1 MAVQA
6 GSAPLQRRWFPTF
19 HGARVVSA
27 RLRRLGK
34 LELVALGAFTL
45 LTIFLLLVP
54 LFVPHSTTAAVG
66 KDLTGPSGAH
76 WMGIDEQGR
85 DVFSRV
91 LVGMRTSWF
100 AAFGVIASGVVIGG
114 LIGLVAGMSGGWID
128 NVLMRTTDVF
138 LALPGP
144 LLVLAVVSAL
154 GPSLQH
160 TLIAVAIVWWPFY
173 SRIVR
178 GEVRAIAAR
187 SHVEAARMGGAG
199 RLRVA
204 FRHVLPGTFGAI
216 LVTASLDIGALLLTL
231 AGLSFLGLGSPPPAP
246 ELGAMTSKGLSYLFT
261 SWWVPVFPA
270 LGVFILA
277 FVGNLAGDAVRDVVE
292 G

>member
-1 MAVQA
+1 MSAHA
-6 GSAPLQRRWFPTF
+6 PSAPVQRRWFP
-19 HGARVVSA
+19 AAPNVRVIST
-27 RLRRLGK
+27 RLRHVGK
-34 LELVALGAFTL
+34 LEVVALVVFSAMTV
-45 LTIFLLLVP
+45 FL
-54 LFVPHSTTAAVG
+54 LFVPLLLPHGVTDEVG
-66 KDLTGPSGAH
+66 KSLTGPTAHH

-91 LVGMRTSWF
+91 LAGMRASWF
-100 AAFGVIASGVVIGG
+100 SAFAVIASGVLIGG
-114 LIGLVAGMSGGWID
+114 LIGLAAGMSGGWID
-128 NVLMRTTDVF
+128 NVLMRITDVF

-154 GPSLQH
+154 GASLQH
-160 TLIAVAIVWWPFY
+160 TLIAVGVVWWPFY

-178 GEVRAIAAR
+178 GEVRAIASR

-199 RLRVA
+199 RLRIA
-204 FRHVLPGTFGAI
+204 FRHVVPGTFGAV

-231 AGLSFLGLGSPPPAP
+231 AGLSFLGLGSPAPAP
-246 ELGAMTSKGLSYLFT
+246 ELGAMTSRGLSYLFDA
-261 SWWVPVFPA
+261 WWVPVFPA

-277 FVGNLAGDAVRDVVE
+277 FVGNLAGDGVRDMVE